1 MAKEDGMNEPNNLA
15 NLMQALEGLVGQA
28 CSDAILANEEVLQLE
43 FGDMAVIPDSPL
55 GVTMGEQGLVVGES
69 SWQLRDTNGEILFG
83 SDLIDDT
90 SAVRRGLEAMQA
102 SITNAHVADDLSLA
116 LTFAGGRK
124 LAISCDAPVGEPC
137 WEFFLL
143 DHMVFTAYAKGEL
156 TYGRSDV

>member
-1 MAKEDGMNEPNNLA
+1 MAKEDRMNAPNNLA
-15 NLMQALEGLVGQA
+15 HLMQALERLIGQD

-43 FGDMAVIPDSPL
+43 FGDMAVVPDSPRR
-55 GVTMGEQGLVVGES
+55 VTMGEHGLVVGES
-69 SWQLRDTNGEILFG
+69 SWQLQDANGEVLFG

-102 SITNAHVADDLSLA
+102 SITDAHVEDDLSLA
-116 LTFAGGRK
+116 LTFAGGWK
-124 LAISCDAPVGEPC
+124 LAISCDAPAGEPC
-137 WEFFLL
+137 WELFLP